1 MASSTSISDT
11 LTAFFKKLPNSING
25 NGQNFIYLLKDM
37 MSNLTSELN
46 DKFEEISKI
55 ANAVT
60 DTPDTTTQQLKNC
73 KLQEVRVGTAISFVL
88 TWDYSA
94 VENYESSEIYIQE
107 TEGTAGSV
115 IDWTKVDVAR
125 QIRTTKTDTYTVDG
139 INAGYVYKIRFQGKN
154 NLGTVSE
161 EDGNPTLTYAVSA
174 MNNSPDPATNFSCY
188 FNRDGVLWSWRQ
200 PVGVDYAYSELR
212 TDSNVGNATGLLE
225 ITQDTQSSVLPPTRE
240 GVAYLYNKGYGD
252 KYSTAVTCN
261 YSKPVPAAP
270 ESITATSTYQG
281 LQFEYS
287 EIPSDCIGICISVNG
302 KKHYTKDDKFNYY
315 CSTGSYTYKACFY
328 DCFGEGTYSAE
339 QTLGT
344 LEEIPPDAV
353 HITTKTVFDDGVII
367 GKYIGDKEIVGTKI
381 QDDTITT
388 GNLAAGCVTA
398 NELASNSVTSDKILA
413 GAVVSDSIAANAIT
427 TAKISAGAVTADSLS
442 SSSVTAAKLAANE
455 IDMAGALKIVGGTV
469 TLDENGLT
477 TKCSNGSSVKF
488 NSNGMTFVDSN
499 KNSFAGIGR
508 FCTGTATDG
517 QYVKFTNA
525 WDITP
530 SVIVIPMEIQT
541 SDSSYEHVNIYQRIY
556 PYNISTSGFNIRC
569 QSILGSG
576 SSSSTVSTN
585 QQLWYVD
592 ARNTGYYVKSNTDW
606 RTDGSYTYTYLNSIT
621 HLTFTLS
628 WSKSDILDSDNS
640 PYRSAY
646 GDTYLSVTTSAG
658 NTVNFGKIF
667 SFSDGGYDQYSQ
679 TIVKNGPYS
688 GTWSG
693 GMDVPQGGN
702 MTFKFYTISHDSAYG
717 DYMNGREYTQTVTL
731 TAISYSTSGETV
743 LKQGKVAFIATD
755 SNSVNYSVS

>member
-261 YSKPVPAAP
+261 YSKPVPTAP

-413 GAVVSDSIAANAIT
+413 GAVESDSIAANAIT
-427 TAKISAGAVTADSLS
+427 TAKISAVAVTADKIS
-442 SSSVTAAKLAANE
+442 SGSITTEKLAADSVATGN
-455 IDMAGALKIVGGTV
+455 IQAGAITTDELAVNAVKAGNIAADSVTSDKISVRNLSAVSSTIGTLQTATSGARV
-469 TLDENGLT
+469 VIQDNLIT
-477 TKCSNGSSVKF
+477 VY
-488 NSNGMTFVDSN
+488 DSN
-499 KNSFAGIGR
+499 N
-508 FCTGTATDG
+508 
-517 QYVKFTNA
+517 
-525 WDITP
+525 
-530 SVIVIPMEIQT
+530 
-541 SDSSYEHVNIYQRIY
+541 
-556 PYNISTSGFNIRC
+556 
-569 QSILGSG
+569 
-576 SSSSTVSTN
+576 
-585 QQLWYVD
+585 
-592 ARNTGYYVKSNTDW
+592 
-606 RTDGSYTYTYLNSIT
+606 
-621 HLTFTLS
+621 
-628 WSKSDILDSDNS
+628 
-640 PYRSAY
+640 
-646 GDTYLSVTTSAG
+646 
-658 NTVNFGKIF
+658 
-667 SFSDGGYDQYSQ
+667 
-679 TIVKNGPYS
+679 
-688 GTWSG
+688 
-693 GMDVPQGGN
+693 
-702 MTFKFYTISHDSAYG
+702 
-717 DYMNGREYTQTVTL
+717 
-731 TAISYSTSGETV
+731 V
-743 LKQGKVAFIATD
+743 LRVRMGVW
-755 SNSVNYSVS
+755 